1 VIRQAARAEREPV
14 DVLVVGLGPVG
25 AAVANLLGRYG
36 IRTLV
41 IDKADGVFMAPRA
54 IALDNEA
61 LRVLQMAGLED
72 DAFAKVPIP
81 RVRMR
86 SPLFGDYAVADTSTE
101 VDELPMLVTFYQPE
115 LERVLRKRLD
125 NYPSVE
131 VRTGIE
137 LVDLEQD
144 ADGVTARLNGIEGS
158 ETVRAAYLVAA
169 DGASSLVRNLL
180 GIPFEGRSYAE
191 DWLIVDAKS
200 CANPIDDVE
209 FWCDPG
215 RPGPR
220 MIAPG
225 GRQRWEFMMK
235 PGESAS
241 DMERDSVARE
251 LLRRSIDDAEFEVE
265 RVAVYRFHA
274 RTADRFSKGRCHLVG
289 DAAHIT
295 PPFAGQGLV
304 SGLRDAANLCWKLA
318 WVLRGRASPAILDSY
333 HVERRPQA
341 IACINFALFLGGLVM
356 PRSRIKAALVHGAML
371 LTGKIPGLRDRFRK
385 LEMKPKNQFR
395 EGLFLS
401 KERSSKLQPGTH
413 LPQVRL
419 RSAGKRKS
427 QRSDDVLGDRMVLLG
442 FGCDPAQSIEPALA
456 ERWIAS
462 GGGFVELRKPGSP
475 VAGATSFVDMTG
487 TLVPGIASKDWVAI
501 VRPDRAIVADGPAA
515 DAGALVR
522 SILVMMGAPSA
533 RKPVSASP
541 AGKLHSADGKGA
553 ERRLVMRS
561 P

>member
-1 VIRQAARAEREPV
+1 MIRPGVRADGEPV

-41 IDKADGVFMAPRA
+41 VDKADGIFMAPRA

-72 DAFAKVPIP
+72 DAFAKVRIP

-86 SPLFGDYAVADTSTE
+86 SPMFGDYAVADTSIE

-115 LERVLRKRLD
+115 LEHVLRKRLG

-131 VRTGIE
+131 VRTGVE
-137 LVDLEQD
+137 LVGLEQD
-144 ADGVTARLNGIEGS
+144 AKAVTARLNSIAGS

-169 DGASSLVRNLL
+169 DGASSVVRNLL

-209 FWCDPG
+209 FWCDPA

-251 LLRRSIDDAEFEVE
+251 LLRRSIADAEFEVE

-274 RTADRFSKGRCHLVG
+274 RTADRFSNGRCHLVG

-333 HVERRPQA
+333 HVERRPHA

-356 PRSRIKAALVHGAML
+356 PRSRVKAALVHGAML
-371 LTGKIPGLRDRFRK
+371 FTGKIPGLRDRFRR

-401 KERSSKLQPGTH
+401 KGPASKFQPGAH
-413 LPQVRL
+413 LPQVGL
-419 RSAGKRKS
+419 RSAGKRKV
-427 QRSDDVLGDRMVLLG
+427 QRSDDILGDRMILLG
-442 FGCDPAQSIEPALA
+442 FGCDPAKSIEPALA
-456 ERWIAS
+456 ERWIAA
-462 GGGFVELRKPGSP
+462 GGGFVELREPRSP
-475 VAGATSFVDMTG
+475 VVAATSFVDMTG
-487 TLVPGIASKDWVAI
+487 TLVPGVASKDWVAL

-515 DAGALVR
+515 NAGALVR
-522 SILVMMGAPSA
+522 STLEMMGAPNA
-533 RKPVSASP
+533 RKPIPASP
-541 AGKLHSADGKGA
+541 ADKLHSAGGKGA
-553 ERRLVMRS
+553 ERKLVMRS